1 MATFLRTRNSLTE
14 YFSNIEKDIS
24 FCSKQTIPGF
34 QKALQNVL
42 PDEEGV
48 IMSYAVNT
56 HAGLVKQPNLDR
68 VAIIQSSAAASKID
82 YSCKFSFFAI
92 YEGIGNTNAEAAN
105 YLRDNLHKI
114 IFRDLN
120 FRKNP
125 TLALVNSIKKCNKYI
140 C

>member
-1 MATFLRTRNSLTE
+1 
-14 YFSNIEKDIS
+14 
-24 FCSKQTIPGF
+24 
-34 QKALQNVL
+34 
-42 PDEEGV
+42 
-48 IMSYAVNT
+48 MSYAVNT
-56 HAGLVKQPNLDR
+56 HAGLIKQPNLDR

-140 C
+140 CQMNAAKQ